1 MVGSHL
7 AISAVVTAA
16 ALAGCLAY
24 LLSPP
29 IPSVA
34 VDQQPHLG
42 KLTLG
47 APDAMALKGPDRQ
60 PVENEKAATAYLE
73 AAQAILRRASTAQA
87 SASAE
92 EIPIKR
98 DVFRYLESVRSRG
111 FNWVAE

>member
-7 AISAVVTAA
+7 VISAAVTAA

-73 AAQAILRRASTAQA
+73 AAQAILGEHQPRRRQRVPRRYRSNGTY
-87 SASAE
+87 SAT
-92 EIPIKR
+92 
-98 DVFRYLESVRSRG
+98 
-111 FNWVAE
+111 

>member
-29 IPSVA
+29 ISSVA

-42 KLTLG
+42 KLRCYGFKRPRL
-47 APDAMALKGPDRQ
+47 
-60 PVENEKAATAYLE
+60 AA
-73 AAQAILRRASTAQA
+73 S
-87 SASAE
+87 
-92 EIPIKR
+92 
-98 DVFRYLESVRSRG
+98 
-111 FNWVAE
+111 

>member
-7 AISAVVTAA
+7 VISAVVTAA

-47 APDAMALKGPDRQ
+47 APDAMALRGPDWQ
-60 PVENEKAATAYLE
+60 PVENEKSSDGL
-73 AAQAILRRASTAQA
+73 LGSRPGNPQA
-87 SASAE
+87 SINRAGVSE
-92 EIPIKR
+92 CRGDTDQTGRIPLPRKR
-98 DVFRYLESVRSRG
+98 PIPRI
-111 FNWVAE
+111 

>member
-7 AISAVVTAA
+7 VISAVVTAA

-24 LLSPP
+24 LLRPP
-29 IPSVA
+29 IPSAA

-42 KLTLG
+42 KFTLG
-47 APDAMALKGPDRQ
+47 APDAMALRGPDWQ

-73 AAQAILRRASTAQA
+73 AAQAILRRAKPRRRPRVPMRYRS
-87 SASAE
+87 
-92 EIPIKR
+92 R

-111 FNWVAE
+111 FNWVA